1 MKGLC
6 INNFDIEAGASVYTG
21 TCTCYDKIYI
31 HLTKFINVFDE
42 VNQYLMTMFNVSTH
56 LSFRGHNSYEP
67 GPGYQ

>member
-1 MKGLC
+1 MKGHC

-21 TCTCYDKIYI
+21 TRYGNIYI

-42 VNQYLMTMFNVSTH
+42 MNQYLMTMFNVSTH